1 MAKSFV
7 SDYMMPHKSPMEKF
21 QRDHSKLPDRP
32 RQIVRE
38 TCILRGWLNIEQTEG
53 LLALLEEDDCNL
65 HAVLLAAGLLAL
77 SRTLQFQNEQ
87 ERNSLTSSFP
97 TSGSTPSHPHLGDTL
112 HTSIR
117 YSYNVIPRSAQ
128 PVSII

>member
-21 QRDHSKLPDRP
+21 QHDHSRLPDNP
-32 RQIVRE
+32 GEIVRE
-38 TCILRGWLNIEQTEG
+38 TCILRGWLNVEQTDA

-77 SRTLQFQNEQ
+77 TRTLQYQNEQ
-87 ERNSLTSSFP
+87 ERTSLTSSFSI
-97 TSGSTPSHPHLGDTL
+97 SGSASSNPHSGDSL
-112 HTSIR
+112 HTNIR
-117 YSYNVIPRSAQ
+117 FIYSLLY
-128 PVSII
+128 IIMTQT

>member
-21 QRDHSKLPDRP
+21 QHDHSKLPDSP
-32 RQIVRE
+32 GEIVRE
-38 TCILRGWLNIEQTEG
+38 TCILRGWLNVEQTDA

-77 SRTLQFQNEQ
+77 TRTLQYQNEQ
-87 ERNSLTSSFP
+87 ERTSLTSSFP
-97 TSGSTPSHPHLGDTL
+97 ISGSASSNPHSGDSL
-112 HTSIR
+112 HTNIR
-117 YSYNVIPRSAQ
+117 FIYSLFI
-128 PVSII
+128 